1 MLMGTFEH
9 RLDAKSRLVLP
20 AKFRDELGETVIA
33 AFGMERCVSLYS
45 RAEWEKLI
53 RWMDAESFMSN
64 AKARRLQRIVLASAH
79 DLAPDGAGRI
89 LLPAVLRDYAGI
101 RQELVVNGVND
112 HAEVWDR
119 TAWAEY
125 CQAGFDALQ
134 ELAGGEMNG
143 DA

>member
-20 AKFRDELGETVIA
+20 AKFREELGGTVIA

-45 RAEWEKLI
+45 QAEWEKLI

-79 DLAPDGAGRI
+79 DLA
-89 LLPAVLRDYAGI
+89 L
-101 RQELVVNGVND
+101 
-112 HAEVWDR
+112 
-119 TAWAEY
+119 
-125 CQAGFDALQ
+125 
-134 ELAGGEMNG
+134 
-143 DA
+143 